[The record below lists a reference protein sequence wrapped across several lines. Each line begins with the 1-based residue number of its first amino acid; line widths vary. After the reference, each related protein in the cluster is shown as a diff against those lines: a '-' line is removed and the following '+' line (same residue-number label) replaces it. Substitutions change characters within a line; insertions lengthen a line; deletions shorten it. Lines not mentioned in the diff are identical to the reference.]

1 MENNQNLTKKER
13 RELKRKEKQESA
25 LKTQSGKKNKLIALW
40 VVIFLFVAA
49 GIGGIILLVSK
60 STFSG
65 GVSQPAL
72 LTLSASDWILEKKEN
87 NDIVSESTEATLIE
101 YSDFQCPACAFFSP
115 ILEKLSK
122 DLDGKVKIA
131 YRHFPLPQ
139 HKNAKI
145 AAYAAEAAGAQ
156 RKFFEMSSK
165 IFEDQKDWSDI
176 SENNAKNLFKELALE
191 LGLNIEQFEK
201 DRENGEIKDSVEK
214 DLNDGRVLGIN
225 STPTFY
231 LNGKKMQNLI
241 SYDAFKK
248 AVEEEIN
255 RN

>member
-13 RELKRKEKQESA
+13 KELKREEKQESA
-25 LKTQSGKKNKLIALW
+25 LKTQGNKKNKLIVLW
-40 VVIFLFVAA
+40 IVIFLVVAV

-60 STFSG
+60 STFSD

-72 LTLSASDWILEKKEN
+72 LTLYDNDWILGKKEN
-87 NDIVSESTEATLIE
+87 DDIVSEGAEATLIE

-122 DLDGKVKIA
+122 DLDRKVKIA

-156 RKFFEMSSK
+156 GKFFEMSAK
-165 IFEDQKDWSDI
+165 IFEDQKDWSGI
-176 SENNAKNLFKELALE
+176 SENDAKNLFKETALE
-191 LGLNIEQFEK
+191 LGLNIEKFEK
-201 DRENGEIKDSVEK
+201 DRENGETKDSVEK
-214 DLNDGRVLGIN
+214 DLNDGRNLGIN

-231 LNGKKMQNLI
+231 LNGKKMQNLT

-248 AVEEEIN
+248 VVEEEIN
-255 RN
+255 K

>member
-13 RELKRKEKQESA
+13 RELKRKEKQGSA
-25 LKTQSGKKNKLIALW
+25 LKTQSGRKNKLIALW
-40 VVIFLFVAA
+40 IIIFLFVAA

-72 LTLSASDWILEKKEN
+72 LTLADNDWILGKKEN
-87 NDIVSESTEATLIE
+87 DDIVSEGAEATLIE

-122 DLDGKVKIA
+122 DLDGKIKIA

-156 RKFFEMSSK
+156 GKFFEISAK
-165 IFEDQKDWSDI
+165 IFENQKDWSDI
-176 SENNAKNLFKELALE
+176 SENDAKNLFKKMALE

-201 DRENGEIKDSVEK
+201 DREGEEIKDSVKK
-214 DLNDGRVLGIN
+214 DLNDGRTLGIN

-231 LNGKKMQNLI
+231 LNGKKMQNLT

-248 AVEEEIN
+248 AVEEEVN

>member
-1 MENNQNLTKKER
+1 MENNQNLTKKEK

-25 LKTQSGKKNKLIALW
+25 LKTQNNSKNKLIAIW
-40 VVIFLFVAA
+40 AVVFLVVAA
-49 GIGGIILLVSK
+49 GIGGIVFLVSN
-60 STFSG
+60 SSLGG

-72 LTLSASDWILEKKEN
+72 LTLADSDWILGKKG
-87 NDIVSESTEATLIE
+87 NDNIVSVGTKATLIE
-101 YSDFQCPACAFFSP
+101 YSDFQCPACAYFSP

-122 DLDGKVKIA
+122 DLDGKVKIV

-145 AAYAAEAAGAQ
+145 AAYTAEAAGAQ
-156 RKFFEMSSK
+156 GKFFEMAAK
-165 IFEDQKDWSDI
+165 IFEDQKDWEGL
-176 SENNAKNLFKELALE
+176 SENNAKNLFKESASE
-191 LGLNIEQFEK
+191 LGLNMEQFEK
-201 DRENGEIKDSVEK
+201 DRESGEIKDSVEK
-214 DLNDGRVLGIN
+214 DLSDGRTLGIN

-231 LNGKKMQNLI
+231 LNGKKMQNLT

-255 RN
+255 K